1 MKLIT
6 LEIHGCFDCPF
17 TLRPESGPVCSKTG
31 SSIPLGFVELS
42 LPEDYS
48 FLTEDKFAI
57 DCPLDDAAPDAP
69 VDKGCVTISEL
80 EEIAKRHNY
89 THIVMLSIK
98 PGNYQFVASYGESTL
113 QADQAAQMA
122 NRLKDLLGWPESL
135 HAIPDRVQTLFD
147 KIKKYES
154 ILKTHDLGR
163 EAGLE

>member
-1 MKLIT
+1 MGEKY
-6 LEIHGCFDCPF
+6 LEILKSLLEEIMSSRKVSIGSAENAYSSQLDRNRIDGLYKDL
-17 TLRPESGPVCSKTG
+17 TSGS
-31 SSIPLGFVELS
+31 
-42 LPEDYS
+42 
-48 FLTEDKFAI
+48 
-57 DCPLDDAAPDAP
+57 PLDNATPDAP
-69 VDKGCVTISEL
+69 EDKGVVTISEL

-163 EAGLE
+163 EAGIE

>member
-1 MKLIT
+1 MSEKY
-6 LEIHGCFDCPF
+6 LEILKSLLEEIMSSRKVSIGSAENTYSSQFDRSRIDGLYKNL
-17 TLRPESGPVCSKTG
+17 TSGS
-31 SSIPLGFVELS
+31 
-42 LPEDYS
+42 
-48 FLTEDKFAI
+48 
-57 DCPLDDAAPDAP
+57 PLDDAAPDAS

-163 EAGLE
+163 EAGI